1 MGETIDVLT
10 ERIQAD
16 RRDVEAKLIAVLGD
30 AMTREARTLLW
41 RYGTLSRELGEA
53 WLVARIMSDNGV
65 TRR

>member
-1 MGETIDVLT
+1 
-10 ERIQAD
+10 
-16 RRDVEAKLIAVLGD
+16 
-30 AMTREARTLLW
+30 MTREARTLLW

>member
-1 MGETIDVLT
+1 MGETIDVRT

-30 AMTREARTLLW
+30 ALTPEARTLLW

>member
-30 AMTREARTLLW
+30 ALTAEARTLLW